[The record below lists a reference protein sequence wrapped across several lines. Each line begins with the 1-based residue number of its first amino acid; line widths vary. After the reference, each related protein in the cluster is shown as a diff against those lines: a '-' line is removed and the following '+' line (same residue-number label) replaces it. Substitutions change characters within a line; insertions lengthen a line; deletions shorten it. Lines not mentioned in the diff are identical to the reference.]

1 MTVVVVLS
9 QPLRQKE
16 AATYLRT
23 RDDAKKVVV
32 TRFLNALDMHEF
44 PEDTTF
50 RSWSTGPKPPPSTR
64 AVVGL
69 GRLKRWIRSG
79 SGFGLWVDRWARS
92 ADWRLRYLDRL
103 FAVLES
109 GRGSRWDLQNRSL
122 AEVLG
127 REVTDNVETEIAVF
141 DLFDLPAVV
150 SFADAHPC
158 TVLVR

>member
-9 QPLRQKE
+9 QPLRQSE

-32 TRFLNALDMHEF
+32 TRFLNALDTHEF

-50 RSWSTGPKPPPSTR
+50 RSWSTSPKPPPSAR

-79 SGFGLWVDRWARS
+79 SGLGLWVDRWARS
-92 ADWRLRYLDRL
+92 ADWRLRYLDRV
-103 FAVLES
+103 FAALES

-122 AEVLG
+122 AEILG
-127 REVTDNVETEIAVF
+127 REITDDVETEIAVF

-150 SFADAHPC
+150 SFSDAHPC